1 MGGRTFESAILK
13 SKREVPERVH
23 RNCMDEFNS
32 KTLLHCWKIID
43 WELSVEGAPAMRII
57 FSKSTTVAVLDLI
70 GVFKISQVPN
80 GNLFIEQSGLSSW

>member
-1 MGGRTFESAILK
+1 M
-13 SKREVPERVH
+13 
-23 RNCMDEFNS
+23 
-32 KTLLHCWKIID
+32 
-43 WELSVEGAPAMRII
+43 EGAPAMRII